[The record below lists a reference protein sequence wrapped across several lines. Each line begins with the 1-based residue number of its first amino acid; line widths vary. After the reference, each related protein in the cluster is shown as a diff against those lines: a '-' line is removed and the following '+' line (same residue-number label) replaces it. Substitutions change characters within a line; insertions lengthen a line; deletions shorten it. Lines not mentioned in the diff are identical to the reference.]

1 MSCLSVESRMHIN
14 KFVGKVEKMH
24 LKQKKRISLACYF
37 ITLNRNNYGD
47 KKNHV
52 GTVVLLIIDIND
64 KYPCRCCSVRL
75 FSTFS
80 YVPIQLPNGLI
91 NIYPE
96 GDDFSQCLYFT
107 VSNDICTLKQLV
119 SVPRSIKW
127 FVWPHCDLVWD

>member
-14 KFVGKVEKMH
+14 KFVSKVEKMH
-24 LKQKKRISLACYF
+24 LKQKKRISLTCYF

-64 KYPCRCCSVRL
+64 KYCSVRL

-119 SVPRSIKW
+119 SVLRSIQL
-127 FVWPHCDLVWD
+127 FV